1 MPKAGELWLA
11 EIPFT
16 ISHSQGDARLVEAA
30 WSQHAQLRF
39 NL

>member
-16 ISHSQGDARLVEAA
+16 ISKGDARLVEAA

>member
-11 EIPFT
+11 EMPFT
-16 ISHSQGDARLVEAA
+16 SSQGDPPRVEAA
-30 WSQHAQLRF
+30 WSQRAQLRF